1 MTAAASA
8 LTLALDTSSAACT
21 AALFDADGALIGA
34 RDLAIGRGHAEH
46 LMPMIADL
54 MAGRAAAHILVGCG
68 PGSFTGLRVGL
79 AAAHG
84 MAIGWGASLAGF
96 SSLALLAA
104 TAMEQAGGQAGAQAG
119 AQGQGAGPVTVAQAG
134 GHGELFVQTFTR
146 TPFADTAPLR
156 NLPPAEAALL
166 TDAPLIVGSGAAALA
181 AAGARG
187 EARDVATSAAFA
199 RHLPLALRS
208 LAPRLVYARAPD
220 ARPRAVAA

>member
-34 RDLAIGRGHAEH
+34 RDLAIGRGHAEY

-84 MAIGWGASLAGF
+84 MAIGWDASLAGF

-104 TAMEQAGGQAGAQAG
+104 TAMEQAEG
-119 AQGQGAGPVTVAQAG
+119 QGQGEEPVTVAQAG

-156 NLPPAEAALL
+156 NLPPAQAALL

-187 EARDVATSAAFA
+187 EARDLAPSAAFA
-199 RHLPLALRS
+199 LHLPLAFRS
-208 LAPRLVYARAPD
+208 LAPRPVYARDPD